1 MSQEQDAPTAL
12 PEALEKLADRRLV
25 KTGFDDVRTARRWLG
40 FGELKGVELE
50 PLLGQLEQTGCPDA
64 AVRCLVRL
72 IEAEPR
78 AAARLKDPQQAQTL
92 IRLLGCS
99 EALGGFLES
108 HPQHLDLLDGPLDPE
123 PEEISADELRSSL
136 LRSVGADPE
145 ADTPVAQS
153 VGDDG
158 AAALRVEYRRQLIR
172 IALGDL
178 GAADPVDHLPAV
190 GRQLADLAAAAIEAA
205 LAVSRGEI
213 HAGSGST
220 QADPEELERIRL
232 SVIGMGKCG
241 ARELNY
247 ISDVDVV
254 YVHDIV
260 DPFGGED
267 GHEPIDDDRAAVLA
281 TALASGTARAVM
293 SNGPEAPLWEL
304 DANLRPEGK
313 DGPLSRTLD
322 SHVRYYRKWAKSW
335 EFQALLKARPMAG
348 DQELGRR
355 YSEAISP
362 MVWESSQRE
371 GFVSSVQAMRRRVM
385 DNIPSEE
392 RDRQVK
398 LGPGGLRDVEF
409 TVQLLQLVHGR
420 GDESVR
426 TRATTD
432 SLAALANAGYIGR
445 EDAEEFGAQYRWL
458 RLLEHRIQLFRM
470 RRTHL
475 MPTSTAELAVIA
487 VAMHPPRAGARTGG
501 DDLMERWHKTRR
513 AVRGMHERIFYRP
526 LLAAITNTS
535 FEGVELNQD
544 QVRDRLKALG
554 YRDPK
559 AAHRHLEALTR
570 GVSRR
575 ASILR
580 TLLPVLLEWFA
591 EGVDPDAGLLGFRRV
606 SEELGTSPWYLRML
620 RDSNTGAQRLCHV
633 LSSSRYISDMLET
646 LPEATAWLGT
656 DAELKPRTFAT
667 LWAETHAQMG
677 RHPDAES
684 AVRMI
689 RLMRRRESLRVAL
702 ADTAGLIDVQ
712 QVVAALSDIDR
723 AAVLGALYSAE
734 RELHREQGVP
744 WAADVLVVAMG
755 RQGGR
760 EIGYG
765 SDADVLY
772 VYVPCEDGHEHPDRH
787 EHGLISRPDDA
798 AAPEAADAAEDA
810 EDASTDDT
818 AESDDALSGASDEAA
833 ASDDAPDSEAAA
845 QDAPPQQPGA
855 QAARVIERMVQLLKR
870 PCDPP
875 IVAERVLEIDNDLRP
890 EGRSGPMV
898 RSLESYAEYYSRW
911 ADTWEFQALTRAR
924 PMAGSDLLA
933 ERFTEL
939 IDPYRYPAELTERQL
954 NEIRRM
960 KARVENERLPR
971 GADPS
976 RHVKLGR
983 GGLSDVEWLVQT
995 LQLQHAHQHPGLRTT
1010 STLDGL
1016 EAAVQAELMDSE
1028 DAHALAKAW
1037 KLCTAIRNGNVLRT
1051 GRASDVLP
1059 SAGQDMEAVARWC
1072 GYPPGSS
1079 ELLEDDYLRTTRQA
1093 RAVFERLFYGL

>member
-1 MSQEQDAPTAL
+1 MSEEQDTATAL
-12 PEALEKLADRRLV
+12 PEALEKLPDRRLV
-25 KTGFDDVRTARRWLG
+25 KAGFDDLRTARRWLG
-40 FGELKGVELE
+40 FDELKGVELD
-50 PLLGQLEQTGCPDA
+50 PLLGHLEQTGSPDA

-78 AAARLKDPQQAQTL
+78 AAARLQDQQKAQTL

-108 HPQHLDLLDGPLDPE
+108 HPQHLDLLDDPLDPQ
-123 PEEISADELRSSL
+123 PEEISAEQLRTSL

-145 ADTPVAQS
+145 AGTPVAQS
-153 VGDDG
+153 TGDDG
-158 AAALRVEYRRQLIR
+158 AAALRVEYRRQLVR
-172 IALGDL
+172 IALSDL
-178 GAADPVDHLPAV
+178 GAADPVEHLPAI
-190 GRQLADLAAAAIEAA
+190 GRQLADLAAAAIEAG
-205 LAVSRGEI
+205 LAVSRADILEGE
-213 HAGSGST
+213 GSVH
-220 QADPEELERIRL
+220 ADPEELERIRL

-267 GHEPIDDDRAAVLA
+267 GSEPIDDDRAAVLA
-281 TALASGTARAVM
+281 TALASGTAKAVM
-293 SNGPEAPLWEL
+293 SNGLEAPLWEL

-335 EFQALLKARPMAG
+335 EFQALLKARPIAG
-348 DQELGRR
+348 DAQLGQR
-355 YSEAISP
+355 YLEAISP
-362 MVWESSQRE
+362 MVWDCSQRD

-385 DNIPSEE
+385 DNIPSDE
-392 RDRQVK
+392 RDRQIK

-420 GDESVR
+420 GDETVH
-426 TRATTD
+426 TQATTD
-432 SLAALANAGYIGR
+432 SLRALAQAGYIGR
-445 EDAEEFGAQYRWL
+445 ADAEEFGAQYRWL

-487 VAMHPPRAGARTGG
+487 ASMRPPGAGARTGG
-501 DDLMERWHKTRR
+501 DDLMERWQKTRR

-559 AAHRHLEALTR
+559 AAHRHLGALTK

-656 DAELKPRTFAT
+656 DAELKPRSFAT

-702 ADTAGLIDVQ
+702 ADTAGLIDVE

-723 AAVLGALYSAE
+723 ATVLGALYSAE
-734 RELHREQGVP
+734 RELHRKHGAA

-772 VYVPCEDGHEHPDRH
+772 VYVPCEDGHDHPDRH
-787 EHGLISRPDDA
+787 ELGLVSG
-798 AAPEAADAAEDA
+798 
-810 EDASTDDT
+810 SDT
-818 AESDDALSGASDEAA
+818 AEE
-833 ASDDAPDSEAAA
+833 
-845 QDAPPQQPGA
+845 APPQKPGD
-855 QAARVIERMVQLLKR
+855 QAKRVIERMVQLLKR

-971 GADPS
+971 GADPA

-995 LQLQHAHQHPGLRTT
+995 MQLQHAHQHPGLRTT
-1010 STLDGL
+1010 STLGGL
-1016 EAAVQAELMDSE
+1016 EAAVQAELIDTE

-1037 KLCTAIRNGNVLRT
+1037 RLCTAIRNGNVLRT
-1051 GRASDVLP
+1051 GRTSDVLP

>member
-1 MSQEQDAPTAL
+1 MSDDQDDRPARL
-12 PEALEKLADRRLV
+12 PDALEKLPDRRLV
-25 KTGFDDVRTARRWLG
+25 KAGFSDLRTARRWLG
-40 FGELKGVELE
+40 FPELEGAPLE
-50 PLLGQLEQTGCPDA
+50 PLLGHLEHAGSPDS
-64 AVRCLVRL
+64 AVRSLVRL
-72 IEAEPR
+72 IEAEPHAADRLEDDAR
-78 AAARLKDPQQAQTL
+78 ARTL

-99 EALGGFLES
+99 EALGDFLAS
-108 HPQHLDLLDGPLDPE
+108 HPQHLDLLDAPAEDEPGE
-123 PEEISADELRSSL
+123 IPEEELRSSL
-136 LRSVGADPE
+136 LRSVGADPD
-145 ADTPVAQS
+145 AQTPVAERP
-153 VGDDG
+153 GDDG

-172 IALGDL
+172 IALQDL
-178 GAADPVDHLPAV
+178 GAADPVDYMPAV
-190 GRQLADLAAAAIEAA
+190 GRQLADLAGAAVEAA
-205 LAVSRGEI
+205 LAVARADLHGG
-213 HAGSGST
+213 GSA
-220 QADPEELERIRL
+220 QAEPAELERIRL
-232 SVIGMGKCG
+232 AVIGMGKCG

-254 YVHDIV
+254 HVHDIV

-267 GHEPIDDDRAAVLA
+267 GNEPIDDDRASVLA
-281 TALASGTARAVM
+281 TALASGTARAIM

-313 DGPLSRTLD
+313 DGPLSRTLG

-335 EFQALLKARPMAG
+335 EFQALLKTRPIAG
-348 DQELGRR
+348 DRELGAR
-355 YSEAISP
+355 YAEAIAP
-362 MVWESSQRE
+362 MVWDSSQRE

-392 RDRQVK
+392 EGRQIK

-420 GDESVR
+420 ADDSVH
-426 TRATTD
+426 TQATTD
-432 SLAALANAGYIGR
+432 SLDALARAGYISR
-445 EDAEEFGAQYRWL
+445 ADAEQFDSRYRWL
-458 RLLEHRIQLFRM
+458 RLLEHRIQLLRM

-475 MPTSTAELAVIA
+475 MPTSAEDLAAVA
-487 VAMHPPRAGARTGG
+487 VAMQPPGASPRAGG
-501 DDLMERWHKTRR
+501 DDLLEQWHKVRR

-535 FEGVELNQD
+535 FDGVALNED

-554 YRDPK
+554 YLDPK

-633 LSSSRYISDMLET
+633 LASSRYISDLLET

-656 DAELKPRTFAT
+656 DAELRPRSFAT
-667 LWAETHAQMG
+667 LWAETHAQMS
-677 RHPDAES
+677 RHADAES

-702 ADTAGLIDVQ
+702 ADTAGLIDVE
-712 QVVAALSDIDR
+712 QVVEALSDIDR
-723 AAVLGALYSAE
+723 ATILGALYSAE
-734 RELHREQGVP
+734 RELHREQGQP
-744 WAADVLVVAMG
+744 WTADVLVVAMG

-772 VYVPCEDGHEHPDRH
+772 VYTPCADDHEHEDR
-787 EHGLISRPDDA
+787 EELGLTGGEQDAADDA
-798 AAPEAADAAEDA
+798 SERGSSAQEPAE
-810 EDASTDDT
+810 
-818 AESDDALSGASDEAA
+818 
-833 ASDDAPDSEAAA
+833 
-845 QDAPPQQPGA
+845 
-855 QAARVIERMVQLLKR
+855 QAKRVLERMVQLLKR

-875 IVAERVLEIDNDLRP
+875 IMAERTLEIDNDLRP
-890 EGRSGPMV
+890 EGRSGAMA
-898 RSLESYAEYYSRW
+898 RSLESYTEYYARW

-924 PMAGSDLLA
+924 PVAGSDALA
-933 ERFTEL
+933 ERFAEL
-939 IDPYRYPAELTERQL
+939 IDRYRYPSDFTERQL

-995 LQLQHAHQHPGLRTT
+995 LQLQHAHEHPGLRTT
-1010 STLDGL
+1010 STLGGL
-1016 EAAVQAELMDSE
+1016 EASVQAGLVESE

-1037 KLCTAIRNGNVLRT
+1037 RLCTAIRNGNVLRT
-1051 GRASDVLP
+1051 GRSSDVLP
-1059 SAGQDMEAVARWC
+1059 SAGRDMEAVARWC

-1079 ELLEDDYLRTTRQA
+1079 ELLEDDYLRTTRHA